1 MTFMSW
7 QRAAVPL
14 NTRLAIVRVVSVPH
28 SMIDSGTPGMRFA
41 QQFAV
46 VGCVYTTALRR
57 FCSSLTRPDPRAPRP
72 FLPLL
77 RRRPAPPPLRVASG
91 DAAFLKGGVVY

>member
-57 FCSSLTRPDPRAPRP
+57 LSSSIT
-72 FLPLL
+72 
-77 RRRPAPPPLRVASG
+77 VANAGSPSH
-91 DAAFLKGGVVY
+91 LSP